1 VKNPDLIKTLADK
14 FGSQCVVVAIDSKQ
28 FGNEDYVFVNGGRI
42 KTDYRTH
49 DWAKKVEELGA
60 GEILLTS
67 MDFDGTKQGFDVR
80 LLNEISQIVNIPI
93 IASGGAG
100 KIEDFTEVF
109 NETKATGALAASIFH
124 FGEIKINDLKQVL
137 KQQNIAIRF

>member
-1 VKNPDLIKTLADK
+1 
-14 FGSQCVVVAIDSKQ
+14 
-28 FGNEDYVFVNGGRI
+28 
-42 KTDYRTH
+42 
-49 DWAKKVEELGA
+49 
-60 GEILLTS
+60 

-100 KIEDFTEVF
+100 KIADFTEVF

>member
-1 VKNPDLIKTLADK
+1 M
-14 FGSQCVVVAIDSKQ
+14 G
-28 FGNEDYVFVNGGRI
+28 E
-42 KTDYRTH
+42 
-49 DWAKKVEELGA
+49 KVEELGA

-109 NETKATGALAASIFH
+109 NETKATGALAAVFSTLEKLNKRFKTS
-124 FGEIKINDLKQVL
+124 FKNNKILP
-137 KQQNIAIRF
+137 